1 MPSEIVRKEVVGKVK
16 LRLGKVA
23 GDRFTGRY
31 VRPDGKTA
39 LVPGEPGETAEEVWA
54 RTLNAALAAD
64 PSFVGFEG
72 ARARFLHFF
81 PKGFQDEGYL
91 GSRTDG
97 ERRYKLRAKG
107 LLDAEV
113 PVDEAVGGSG
123 FGRKLLQVFG
133 ATNLLSG
140 AFELTKVREVLL
152 GEEADLFVR
161 AAAAFALGDETQL
174 STMSR
179 LLRPYEAAKWPIV
192 TYLPFLW
199 RPDEHMFLKPNVT
212 KFFAGQV
219 GHAFSHGY
227 RPELSIDV
235 YRSLLDLTSMTEREI
250 QDLMPRDRID
260 VQSFIWVVGEYR
272 DEQLPGAPPP
282 APVTR
287 EGLP

>member
-23 GDRFTGRY
+23 RDRYTGRY

-39 LVPGEPGETAEEVWA
+39 LVRGEPGEVAEEVWA
-54 RTLNAALAAD
+54 RTLNAAMAAD

-81 PKGFQDEGYL
+81 PMGFQDEGYL

-97 ERRYKLRAKG
+97 ERRYKLRAKE

-113 PVDEAVGGSG
+113 PVDDARNGAG
-123 FGRKLLQVFG
+123 FGGEVLRVFQ
-133 ATNLLSG
+133 ATNLLFK
-140 AFELTKVREVLL
+140 FELARVKKVLQGRQ
-152 GEEADLFVR
+152 AYLFIR
-161 AAAAFALGDETQL
+161 AVAAFALGDETQL

-179 LLRPYEAAKWPIV
+179 LLHPYEAAKWPIV

-212 KFFAGQV
+212 KLFAERV

-272 DEQLPGAPPP
+272 DDLIP
-282 APVTR
+282 
-287 EGLP
+287 